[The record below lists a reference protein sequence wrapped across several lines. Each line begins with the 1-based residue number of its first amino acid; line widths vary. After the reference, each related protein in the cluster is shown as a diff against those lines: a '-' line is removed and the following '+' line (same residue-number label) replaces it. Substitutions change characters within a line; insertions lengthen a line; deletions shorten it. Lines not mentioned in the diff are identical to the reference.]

1 MDYLTVKEAGEKWSI
16 TSRMVALYCVAGRIE
31 GAVKKGNFMARA
43 KDRAKTKQ
51 RQAKKEN
58 LLICRRGAE
67 LDESLYGKSHK
78 LAAPKIGRYIMK

>member
-1 MDYLTVKEAGEKWSI
+1 MKKRVKMGYNQPHGCFI
-16 TSRMVALYCVAGRIE
+16 LRCRRIE